1 MPCAA
6 HLATA
11 VVHGELMLHPEVS
24 KVCLRLAGLLITM
37 PKTVLHVNTALC
49 SIACPW
55 LC

>member
-1 MPCAA
+1 M
-6 HLATA
+6 
-11 VVHGELMLHPEVS
+11 VHGKLMLRSEVS
-24 KVCLRLAGLLITM
+24 KVCLILAGLLITM